1 MITFE
6 RQVREDLKFL
16 SYVPVLFIS
25 ALTRQR
31 IHQVLP
37 TTMEVVEARR
47 HRLTT
52 SEFNQILHDAYDKT
66 MPPSRSGRS
75 LRLYFGT
82 QVGIEPPT
90 FVIFVNDPELVHFSY
105 QRYIENCIR
114 AYYPFTGTPIRI
126 YFRPRNNEQE

>member
-1 MITFE
+1 MRDVLAVAVALE
-6 RQVREDLKFL
+6 RK
-16 SYVPVLFIS
+16 
-25 ALTRQR
+25 ALGCHAP
-31 IHQVLP
+31 HQCRRLL
-37 TTMEVVEARR
+37 EARR